1 MQRPEGEIE
10 KGLLGY
16 EGREG
21 VIRTIL
27 TKFRVQD
34 EVNKDTTNRMKYKRS
49 MFWIRNY
56 FFLRTRSGS
65 GFGFG
70 LVLKGHLNAQ
80 LNLCLFSKKSPSIPV
95 D

>member
-56 FFLRTRSGS
+56 FKDQISIGIWIRL
-65 GFGFG
+65 GFKRAF
-70 LVLKGHLNAQ
+70 K
-80 LNLCLFSKKSPSIPV
+80 CPT
-95 D
+95 